1 MKRQAGF
8 TLMELLMA
16 VAIIGIISSIAYP
29 SYQSQMLQS
38 RRADASNALL
48 RMAIR
53 QELFYGANR
62 AYSGVVTNIGGAAS
76 TTDTERHYTL
86 STAITAGGFT
96 LTAVPFAGGGGLP
109 ASTQLADTPCLIM
122 TLNQAGQRLPAVCW

>member
-1 MKRQAGF
+1 MNRQAGF

-16 VAIIGIISSIAYP
+16 VAIIGIISAIAYP
-29 SYQSQMLQS
+29 SYQNQMLES
-38 RRADASNALL
+38 RRADARIALL
-48 RMAIR
+48 RMSAQ
-53 QELFYGANR
+53 QELFYSANR

-96 LTAVPFAGGGGLP
+96 LTAVPFAGPP
-109 ASTQLADTPCLIM
+109 ASPQLADTPCLSM
-122 TLNQAGQRLPAVCW
+122 TINQAGQRLPAVCW